1 MKDMTKIPKSYSSG
15 TNLSTT
21 FFYCN
26 DIEQFITIINS
37 QNDTFQGSNYNN
49 LINIIPNI
57 KNQFYKIKIQN

>member
-1 MKDMTKIPKSYSSG
+1 MQNSYSSSTNSA

-26 DIEQFITIINS
+26 DINQFITIINS
-37 QNDTFQGSNYNN
+37 QDDNFQGSNYNN

-57 KNQFYKIKIQN
+57 KNQYYKIKIQN